1 MSGEYDSGCASG
13 LDVAWAGAQ
22 FGGNLAL
29 NVVPGGGE
37 AWAGDAAGNVI
48 KGVVSKRFNEEQQL
62 VLDLAKEANREGGVS
77 WDEGETLVEWAKDAG
92 LEGHGPEIH
101 SATRPSSWA
110 GKNGMLILETCISL

>member
-1 MSGEYDSGCASG
+1 MS
-13 LDVAWAGAQ
+13 
-22 FGGNLAL
+22 
-29 NVVPGGGE
+29 GGGE

-62 VLDLAKEANREGGVS
+62 VLDLAKEANREDGVS

-92 LEGHGPEIH
+92 SEGHGPEIH

-110 GKNGMLILETCISL
+110 GKNWHVNIGNMHIPVK